1 MQIVSANLNHLIY
14 SKGHPTQVFTAP
26 LPFAPEDDATLLAWD
41 QETHTL
47 SYSVPPATEDGEPT
61 LIDRVITQ
69 AEIDAGIAHI
79 TAPAPPVV
87 PSRVSKAQLKLA
99 LLSQGI
105 DLATLIAGLP
115 AEQQAVANIL
125 VNDAEYYTRSASI
138 VDTLGTVAGLTSAQ
152 VDALFISASQ
162 IDPAAL

>member
-87 PSRVSKAQLKLA
+87 PGRVSQAQLKLA

-125 VNDAEYYTRSASI
+125 VNDAEYYTRSANLVESF
-138 VDTLGTVAGLTSAQ
+138 GNAAGLDSDQ
-152 VDALFISASQ
+152 IDALFIAAGQ